1 MSVINAAP
9 SMKEANVPFKPVL
22 VGLLVKEREAQL
34 KLQAL
39 RSPPVTPVNVDQFDN
54 SLKHGYDSVLRQYL
68 IDGFRFGFWINFLGE
83 RAVSECCN
91 LKSALSH
98 PDKTATKIRK
108 ECDAGRLAGPFT
120 TPPFRNFRTSPV
132 GLVPKKDPNE
142 YRLIHHLSFPEGSSV
157 NEKIKTL
164 FPVREH
170 SETLS

>member
-1 MSVINAAP
+1 M
-9 SMKEANVPFKPVL
+9 
-22 VGLLVKEREAQL
+22 
-34 KLQAL
+34 
-39 RSPPVTPVNVDQFDN
+39 
-54 SLKHGYDSVLRQYL
+54 
-68 IDGFRFGFWINFLGE
+68 
-83 RAVSECCN
+83 SECCN

-157 NEKIKTL
+157 NEKIK
-164 FPVREH
+164 
-170 SETLS
+170 SECR